1 MLKRACTFWYRVW
14 SEAGCPS
21 SGVLSQIK
29 KHARSRFKSEV
40 RRLRRGQD
48 KILRRNLATAFAQKK
63 KTLFWST
70 VKALNKQRAGSKV
83 QTIDGISGENDIA
96 NLMAS
101 NLKKILYTHS
111 VASRDF
117 LTSCF
122 ISSLS
127 MSQLADICVVE
138 DEVTNAIGCLKPH
151 I

>member
-1 MLKRACTFWYRVW
+1 M
-14 SEAGCPS
+14 
-21 SGVLSQIK
+21 
-29 KHARSRFKSEV
+29 
-40 RRLRRGQD
+40 
-48 KILRRNLATAFAQKK
+48 
-63 KTLFWST
+63 
-70 VKALNKQRAGSKV
+70 KALNKQRAGSKV